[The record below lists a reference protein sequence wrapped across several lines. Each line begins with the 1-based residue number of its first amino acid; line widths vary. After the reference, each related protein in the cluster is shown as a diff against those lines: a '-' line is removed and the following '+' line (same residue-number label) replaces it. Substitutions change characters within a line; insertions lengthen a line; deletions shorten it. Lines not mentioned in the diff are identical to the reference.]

1 MSGGKFDFKEVRQ
14 LQKRIAQLD
23 KDRDKFCEDCARYLA
38 ARLLAK
44 VIKRTPSDS
53 GNLRRGWTAQ
63 GSGSGSEELKTRGA
77 AQYVDSLKVNHFEDT
92 YIVEIINPIEYASYV
107 EYGHRTANHKGWV
120 SGQFMLTI
128 SERELEEQAPKIIEK
143 RISDY
148 LKGAFHV

>member
-14 LQKRIAQLD
+14 LQKQIAQLD

-63 GSGSGSEELKTRGA
+63 GSGSGAEGLKTRGV

-128 SERELEEQAPKIIEK
+128 SERELEEQAPKMIEK

>member
-14 LQKRIAQLD
+14 LQKQIAQLD

-63 GSGSGSEELKTRGA
+63 GSGSGAEGLKTRGA
-77 AQYVDSLKVNHFEDT
+77 VRYVDTLKVNHFGDS
-92 YIVEIINPIEYASYV
+92 YVVEIVNPVEYASYV

-120 SGQFMLTI
+120 SGQFM
-128 SERELEEQAPKIIEK
+128 
-143 RISDY
+143 
-148 LKGAFHV
+148 